1 MYITEMLVLTQN
13 SILTLCVWKTQ
24 IYRPQEGRLGER
36 VKEEREGRERKEG
49 KEGEGKDGGKE
60 EGGKKMQ
67 LTVKH
72 FR

>member
-1 MYITEMLVLTQN
+1 MT
-13 SILTLCVWKTQ
+13 
-24 IYRPQEGRLGER
+24 
-36 VKEEREGRERKEG
+36 EEREEKEGKEG
-49 KEGEGKDGGKE
+49 KEGEEKDGGKE